1 MILSLLKTY
10 SRLLIFAGGL
20 LLGIQ
25 VPNFVD
31 QYERRIDAH
40 YLEVSANISGFQS
53 TADLL
58 FSGDME
64 ALIAYYADSNDLV
77 FESDAQ
83 SIRSIVDRY
92 DRISNEREALSGN
105 IFAASMHV
113 ILNADNEFMDETF
126 EQYGYTVPLNML
138 AVGWGI
144 AIALLL
150 TITIDLGVFG
160 CVKCAGL
167 INRKKKNQLK
177 SYSHRVECFDLDKN
191 YP

>member
-10 SRLLIFAGGL
+10 SRLFIFAGGL

-40 YLEVSANISGFQS
+40 FLEVSANISGFQS

-58 FSGDME
+58 FAGDME
-64 ALIAYYADSNDLV
+64 ALIVYYQDSNDVV

-83 SIRSIVDRY
+83 SISSIVDRY
-92 DRISNEREALSGN
+92 NRITSERAALSGGAL
-105 IFAASMHV
+105 AAAMHV
-113 ILNADNEFMDETF
+113 ILYADDEFIGETF
-126 EQYGYTVPLNML
+126 SQYGYTVPLNMF
-138 AVGWGI
+138 AIQWGL
-144 AIALLL
+144 AIALFL
-150 TITIDLGVFG
+150 TLSIDLGLFG

-167 INRKKKNQLK
+167 ITRKSKKIDFK
-177 SYSHRVECFDLDKN
+177 TSSY
-191 YP
+191 

>member
-1 MILSLLKTY
+1 MILSLLKTT
-10 SRLLIFAGGL
+10 SRLFIFAGGL

-92 DRISNEREALSGN
+92 NRISSEREALSGN
-105 IFAASMHV
+105 IFAAVMHV
-113 ILNADNEFMDETF
+113 ILVADDEFIDETF
-126 EQYGYTVPLNML
+126 DQYGYTVPLNL
-138 AVGWGI
+138 FAVAWGL
-144 AIALLL
+144 AIAFFL
-150 TITIDLGVFG
+150 TIAIDLGLFA
-160 CVKCAGL
+160 CVKCARL
-167 INRKKKNQLK
+167 ITRKKKSELK
-177 SYSHRVECFDLDKN
+177 SL
-191 YP
+191 

>member
-10 SRLLIFAGGL
+10 SRLFIFAGGL

-64 ALIAYYADSNDLV
+64 ALIASYVDSNDLV
-77 FESDAQ
+77 FEGDAQ

-92 DRISNEREALSGN
+92 DRISNERETLSGN

-113 ILNADNEFMDETF
+113 ILNADYEFMDETF
-126 EQYGYTVPLNML
+126 EQYGYTTPLNLL
-138 AVGWGI
+138 AIEWGL

-150 TITIDLGVFG
+150 KIAIDLGLFG
-160 CVKCAGL
+160 CVKCAGQ
-167 INRKKKNQLK
+167 INRKKKTQL
-177 SYSHRVECFDLDKN
+177 RVSSPWSLS
-191 YP
+191 

>member
-1 MILSLLKTY
+1 MIFSLLKTY
-10 SRLLIFAGGL
+10 SRLFIFAGGL

-83 SIRSIVDRY
+83 SIRSIVARY
-92 DRISNEREALSGN
+92 NRISNERDALSGN
-105 IFAASMHV
+105 ILAAAMHV
-113 ILNADNEFMDETF
+113 ILYADDEFIDETF

-138 AVGWGI
+138 AVEWGL
-144 AIALLL
+144 AMALLL
-150 TITIDLGVFG
+150 TIAIDLGLFG

-177 SYSHRVECFDLDKN
+177 SL
-191 YP
+191 

>member
-1 MILSLLKTY
+1 MRITSKSALILVAFK
-10 SRLLIFAGGL
+10 
-20 LLGIQ
+20 
-25 VPNFVD
+25 
-31 QYERRIDAH
+31 
-40 YLEVSANISGFQS
+40 S

-64 ALIAYYADSNDLV
+64 ALITYYAKSNDLV

-83 SIRSIVDRY
+83 SIRGIVDRY
-92 DRISNEREALSGN
+92 NRISNEQQALSRN
-105 IFAASMHV
+105 ILAAAMHV
-113 ILNADNEFMDETF
+113 LLYADDEFLDETF

-138 AVGWGI
+138 AVEWGL

-150 TITIDLGVFG
+150 TIAIDLGLFG

-177 SYSHRVECFDLDKN
+177 RLSSRVECFELDKK

>member
-10 SRLLIFAGGL
+10 SRLFIFAGGL

-53 TADLL
+53 TANLL
-58 FSGDME
+58 FAGDME
-64 ALIAYYADSNDLV
+64 ALIAYYADSNDVV

-92 DRISNEREALSGN
+92 NRISAERAALSGSAL
-105 IFAASMHV
+105 AAALHV
-113 ILNADNEFMDETF
+113 VLYADDEFIDETF
-126 EQYGYTVPLNML
+126 NQYGFTVPLNMV
-138 AVGWGI
+138 AVEWGL
-144 AIALLL
+144 AIALFL
-150 TITIDLGVFG
+150 TIAIDLGLFG

-167 INRKKKNQLK
+167 IKGRKKRNQLK
-177 SYSHRVECFDLDKN
+177 SL
-191 YP
+191 

>member
-1 MILSLLKTY
+1 MILWLLKTY
-10 SRLLIFAGGL
+10 SRLFIFACGL

-40 YLEVSANISGFQS
+40 YLEVSANISGFKS

-64 ALIAYYADSNDLV
+64 ALITYYAKSNDLV

-83 SIRSIVDRY
+83 SIRGIMDRY
-92 DRISNEREALSGN
+92 NRISNEQQALSRN
-105 IFAASMHV
+105 ILAAAMHV
-113 ILNADNEFMDETF
+113 LLYADDEFLDETF

-138 AVGWGI
+138 AVEWGL

-150 TITIDLGVFG
+150 TIAIDLGLFG

-167 INRKKKNQLK
+167 INRKKKI
-177 SYSHRVECFDLDKN
+177 S
-191 YP
+191 

>member
-1 MILSLLKTY
+1 MILWLLKTY
-10 SRLLIFAGGL
+10 SRLFIFACGL

-40 YLEVSANISGFQS
+40 YLEVSANISGFKS

-64 ALIAYYADSNDLV
+64 ALITYYAKSNDLV

-83 SIRSIVDRY
+83 SIRGIVDRY
-92 DRISNEREALSGN
+92 NRISNEQQALSRN
-105 IFAASMHV
+105 ILAAAMHV
-113 ILNADNEFMDETF
+113 LLYAEDEFLDETF

-138 AVGWGI
+138 AVEWGL

-150 TITIDLGVFG
+150 TIAIDLGLFG

-167 INRKKKNQLK
+167 INRKKKT
-177 SYSHRVECFDLDKN
+177 S
-191 YP
+191 

>member
-1 MILSLLKTY
+1 MILSLLKIY

-83 SIRSIVDRY
+83 SIRSIVARY

-113 ILNADNEFMDETF
+113 ILNADDEFMDETF
-126 EQYGYTVPLNML
+126 EQYGYTIPLNLL
-138 AVGWGI
+138 AIEWGM

-150 TITIDLGVFG
+150 TIAIDLGLFG
-160 CVKCAGL
+160 CVKCEGL

-177 SYSHRVECFDLDKN
+177 SL
-191 YP
+191 

>member
-1 MILSLLKTY
+1 MILWLLKTY
-10 SRLLIFAGGL
+10 SRLFIFACGL

-40 YLEVSANISGFQS
+40 YLEVSANISGFKS

-64 ALIAYYADSNDLV
+64 ALITYYAKSNDLV

-83 SIRSIVDRY
+83 SIRGIVDRY
-92 DRISNEREALSGN
+92 NRISNEQQALSRN
-105 IFAASMHV
+105 ILAAAMHV
-113 ILNADNEFMDETF
+113 LLYADDEFLDETF
-126 EQYGYTVPLNML
+126 EQYGYTVPLNMF
-138 AVGWGI
+138 AVEWGL

-150 TITIDLGVFG
+150 TIAIDLGLFG

-167 INRKKKNQLK
+167 INRKKKT
-177 SYSHRVECFDLDKN
+177 S
-191 YP
+191 

>member
-1 MILSLLKTY
+1 MILSLLKIY

-40 YLEVSANISGFQS
+40 YLEVNANISGFQS

-58 FSGDME
+58 FSGDIQ
-64 ALIAYYADSNDLV
+64 ALITYYVDSNDLV

-83 SIRSIVDRY
+83 SIRSIVARY
-92 DRISNEREALSGN
+92 NRISNEREAMSGN
-105 IFAASMHV
+105 ILTAAMHV
-113 ILNADNEFMDETF
+113 ILYADDEFIGETF
-126 EQYGYTVPLNML
+126 EQYGYTIPLNML
-138 AVGWGI
+138 AVEWGL

-150 TITIDLGVFG
+150 TITIDLGLFG
-160 CVKCAGL
+160 CVKCVGL
-167 INRKKKNQLK
+167 IDRKKKNQLK
-177 SYSHRVECFDLDKN
+177 SL
-191 YP
+191 

>member
-10 SRLLIFAGGL
+10 SRLFIFAGGL

-58 FSGDME
+58 FSGDIE
-64 ALIAYYADSNDLV
+64 ALITYYAESNDLV

-83 SIRSIVDRY
+83 SIRGIVTRY
-92 DRISNEREALSGN
+92 NRISNEREALSRN
-105 IFAASMHV
+105 IFAAAMHV
-113 ILNADNEFMDETF
+113 LLYADAEFIDETF
-126 EQYGYTVPLNML
+126 EQYGYTIPLNML
-138 AVGWGI
+138 AVEWGL

-150 TITIDLGVFG
+150 TIAIDLGLFG

-167 INRKKKNQLK
+167 INRKKKT
-177 SYSHRVECFDLDKN
+177 S
-191 YP
+191 

>member
-10 SRLLIFAGGL
+10 SRLLIFSGGL

-40 YLEVSANISGFQS
+40 YLEVSANISGFKS

-64 ALIAYYADSNDLV
+64 ALITYYAKSNDLV

-83 SIRSIVDRY
+83 SIRGIVDRY
-92 DRISNEREALSGN
+92 NRISNEQQALSRN
-105 IFAASMHV
+105 ILAAAMHV
-113 ILNADNEFMDETF
+113 LLYADDEFLDETF

-138 AVGWGI
+138 AVEWGL

-150 TITIDLGVFG
+150 TIAIELGLFG
-160 CVKCAGL
+160 CVKYGGL
-167 INRKKKNQLK
+167 INRKKKT
-177 SYSHRVECFDLDKN
+177 Y
-191 YP
+191 

>member
-10 SRLLIFAGGL
+10 SRLFIFAAGL

-53 TADLL
+53 TADRL
-58 FSGDME
+58 FSGNME
-64 ALIAYYADSNDLV
+64 ALITYYAESNDLV

-83 SIRSIVDRY
+83 SIRVIVARY
-92 DRISNEREALSGN
+92 SRISNEREALSRN
-105 IFAASMHV
+105 IFAAAMHV
-113 ILNADNEFMDETF
+113 LLYADAEFIDETF

-167 INRKKKNQLK
+167 INRRKKP
-177 SYSHRVECFDLDKN
+177 VEEPLAKELSVLI
-191 YP
+191 

>member
-1 MILSLLKTY
+1 MILWLLKTY
-10 SRLLIFAGGL
+10 SRLFIFACGL

-40 YLEVSANISGFQS
+40 YLEVSANISGFKS

-64 ALIAYYADSNDLV
+64 ALITYYAKSNDLV

-83 SIRSIVDRY
+83 SIRGIVDRY
-92 DRISNEREALSGN
+92 NRISNEQEALSRN
-105 IFAASMHV
+105 ILTAAMHV
-113 ILNADNEFMDETF
+113 LLYADDEFLDETF

-138 AVGWGI
+138 AVEWGL

-150 TITIDLGVFG
+150 TIAIDLGLFG

-167 INRKKKNQLK
+167 INRKKKI
-177 SYSHRVECFDLDKN
+177 S
-191 YP
+191 

>member
-10 SRLLIFAGGL
+10 SRLFIFAGGL

-25 VPNFVD
+25 VPNFID

-58 FSGDME
+58 FSGDIQ
-64 ALIAYYADSNDLV
+64 ALITYYADSNDLV

-83 SIRSIVDRY
+83 SIRSIVARY
-92 DRISNEREALSGN
+92 NRISNEREALSGN
-105 IFAASMHV
+105 ILTAAMHV
-113 ILNADNEFMDETF
+113 ILYADDEFIGETF
-126 EQYGYTVPLNML
+126 EQYGYTIPLNML
-138 AVGWGI
+138 AVEWGL

-150 TITIDLGVFG
+150 TITIDLGLFG
-160 CVKCAGL
+160 CVKCVGL

-177 SYSHRVECFDLDKN
+177 SL
-191 YP
+191 

>member
-10 SRLLIFAGGL
+10 SRLFIFAGGL

-25 VPNFVD
+25 VPNFID

-58 FSGDME
+58 FSGDIQ
-64 ALIAYYADSNDLV
+64 ALITYYADSNDLV

-83 SIRSIVDRY
+83 SIRSIVARY
-92 DRISNEREALSGN
+92 SRISNEREALSGN
-105 IFAASMHV
+105 ILTRAMHV
-113 ILNADNEFMDETF
+113 ILYADDEFIGETF
-126 EQYGYTVPLNML
+126 EQYGYTIPLNML
-138 AVGWGI
+138 AVEWGL

-150 TITIDLGVFG
+150 TITIDLGLFG
-160 CVKCAGL
+160 CVKCVGL
-167 INRKKKNQLK
+167 INRKKKT
-177 SYSHRVECFDLDKN
+177 S
-191 YP
+191 

>member
-10 SRLLIFAGGL
+10 SRLFIFATGL

-40 YLEVSANISGFQS
+40 YQEVSANISGFQT

-58 FSGDME
+58 FSGNLE
-64 ALIAYYADSNDLV
+64 ALIVYYQQSNDAV

-83 SIRSIVDRY
+83 SIRNIVDRY
-92 DRISNEREALSGN
+92 NRISTERAAISGGSLPAALH
-105 IFAASMHV
+105 IV
-113 ILNADNEFMDETF
+113 LYADNEFIEETF
-126 EQYGYTVPLNML
+126 AQYGYTVPLNLVAIEWGL
-138 AVGWGI
+138 AL
-144 AIALLL
+144 ALLL
-150 TITIDLGVFG
+150 TIAIDLGLFG

-167 INRKKKNQLK
+167 ITRKKRGKHLQ
-177 SYSHRVECFDLDKN
+177 SH
-191 YP
+191 

>member
-10 SRLLIFAGGL
+10 SRLFIFAGGL

-25 VPNFVD
+25 VPNFID

-58 FSGDME
+58 FSGDIE
-64 ALIAYYADSNDLV
+64 ALITYYAESNDLV

-83 SIRSIVDRY
+83 SIRVIVARY
-92 DRISNEREALSGN
+92 SRISNEREALSRN
-105 IFAASMHV
+105 IFAAAMHV
-113 ILNADNEFMDETF
+113 LLYADAEFIDETF

-167 INRKKKNQLK
+167 INRRKNQLK
-177 SYSHRVECFDLDKN
+177 SL
-191 YP
+191 

>member
-40 YLEVSANISGFQS
+40 YLEVNANISGFQS

-83 SIRSIVDRY
+83 SIRSIVARY
-92 DRISNEREALSGN
+92 NRISNEREAMSGN
-105 IFAASMHV
+105 ILTAAMHV
-113 ILNADNEFMDETF
+113 ILYADDEFIGETF
-126 EQYGYTVPLNML
+126 EQYGYTIPLNML
-138 AVGWGI
+138 AVEWGL

-150 TITIDLGVFG
+150 TITIDLGLFG
-160 CVKCAGL
+160 CVKCVGL
-167 INRKKKNQLK
+167 IDRKKKNQLK
-177 SYSHRVECFDLDKN
+177 SL
-191 YP
+191 

>member
-10 SRLLIFAGGL
+10 SRLFIFAGGL

-25 VPNFVD
+25 VPNFID

-58 FSGDME
+58 FSGDIE

-160 CVKCAGL
+160 CVKCVGL
-167 INRKKKNQLK
+167 IDRKKKNQLK
-177 SYSHRVECFDLDKN
+177 SL
-191 YP
+191 

>member
-1 MILSLLKTY
+1 MILWLLKIY
-10 SRLLIFAGGL
+10 SRLFIFACGL

-40 YLEVSANISGFQS
+40 YLEVSANISGFKS

-64 ALIAYYADSNDLV
+64 ALITYYAKSNDLV

-83 SIRSIVDRY
+83 SIRGIVDRY
-92 DRISNEREALSGN
+92 NRISNEQEALSRN
-105 IFAASMHV
+105 ILTAAMHV
-113 ILNADNEFMDETF
+113 LLYADDEFLDETF

-138 AVGWGI
+138 AVEWGL

-150 TITIDLGVFG
+150 TIAIDLGLFG

-167 INRKKKNQLK
+167 INRKKKT
-177 SYSHRVECFDLDKN
+177 S
-191 YP
+191 

>member
-1 MILSLLKTY
+1 MILWLLKTY
-10 SRLLIFAGGL
+10 SRLFIFAGGL

-40 YLEVSANISGFQS
+40 YLEVSANISGFKS

-64 ALIAYYADSNDLV
+64 ALITYYAKSNDLV

-83 SIRSIVDRY
+83 SIRGIVDRY
-92 DRISNEREALSGN
+92 NRISNEQQALSRN
-105 IFAASMHV
+105 ILATAMHV
-113 ILNADNEFMDETF
+113 LLYADDEFLDETF
-126 EQYGYTVPLNML
+126 DQYGYTVPLNML
-138 AVGWGI
+138 AVEWGL

-150 TITIDLGVFG
+150 TIAIDLGLFG

-167 INRKKKNQLK
+167 INRKKKT
-177 SYSHRVECFDLDKN
+177 S
-191 YP
+191 

>member
-10 SRLLIFAGGL
+10 NRLFIFAAGL

-53 TADLL
+53 TADRL
-58 FSGDME
+58 FSGNME
-64 ALIAYYADSNDLV
+64 ALITYYAESNDLV

-83 SIRSIVDRY
+83 SIRVIVARY
-92 DRISNEREALSGN
+92 SRISNEREALSRN
-105 IFAASMHV
+105 IFAAAMHV
-113 ILNADNEFMDETF
+113 LLYADAEFIDETF

-167 INRKKKNQLK
+167 INRRKKP
-177 SYSHRVECFDLDKN
+177 VEEPLAKELSVLI
-191 YP
+191 

>member
-10 SRLLIFAGGL
+10 SRLLIFAIGL

-40 YLEVSANISGFQS
+40 YQEVSANISGFQT

-64 ALIAYYADSNDLV
+64 ALIAYYQQSNDAV

-83 SIRSIVDRY
+83 SIRNIVDRY
-92 DRISNEREALSGN
+92 NRISSERAALSGSAL
-105 IFAASMHV
+105 AAAMHIV
-113 ILNADNEFMDETF
+113 FYADDEFIGETF
-126 EQYGYTVPLNML
+126 AQYGYTVPLNLL
-138 AVGWGI
+138 AIEWGL
-144 AIALLL
+144 ALALLL
-150 TITIDLGVFG
+150 TIAIDLGLFG
-160 CVKCAGL
+160 CVKCAAL
-167 INRKKKNQLK
+167 ITGRKKGKHLK
-177 SYSHRVECFDLDKN
+177 SH
-191 YP
+191 

>member
-1 MILSLLKTY
+1 MILWLLKTY
-10 SRLLIFAGGL
+10 SRLFIFACGL

-40 YLEVSANISGFQS
+40 YLEVSANISGFKS

-64 ALIAYYADSNDLV
+64 ALITYYAKSNDLV

-83 SIRSIVDRY
+83 SIRGIVDRY
-92 DRISNEREALSGN
+92 NRISNEQQALSRN
-105 IFAASMHV
+105 TLAAAMHV
-113 ILNADNEFMDETF
+113 LLYADDEFLDETF

-138 AVGWGI
+138 AVEWGL

-150 TITIDLGVFG
+150 TIAIDLGLFG

-167 INRKKKNQLK
+167 INRKKKI
-177 SYSHRVECFDLDKN
+177 S
-191 YP
+191 